1 MVQVPLRESGMH
13 QLGRPNVG
21 LENRGGPL
29 GLGFNSSVFRKKK
42 EHGLKE

>member
-1 MVQVPLRESGMH
+1 MH

-29 GLGFNSSVFRKKK
+29 GLGFNSSVVRLSIMPVSYR
-42 EHGLKE
+42 EY